1 MAEEIQEA
9 VQIIRV
15 AYDGIEIA
23 MKVGSGGI
31 AAMQKAIDF
40 LKGMLDYEKSLGK
53 TSMRKLILKGGDL
66 QVLQFNTEDMKK
78 VEKMAKKYGILYS
91 VLPDCNRKDGLSEV
105 IFHTEAV
112 PRVNMMIQKLKFGKI
127 ATFDDYLKNGDE
139 KSLGKLMDFLKKQQG
154 NEKSHT
160 IEGDKVNS
168 AIDGLIEKVG
178 MFAMEKKAISVDQ
191 VKENFSIN
199 GEQAES
205 VIKQL
210 ETIGVLGKKNE
221 DGTHTVMMDKDAFIN
236 RVRGYQ
242 DLAERMR
249 AVAASK
255 NANLS
260 DVTIS
265 KKLIIEENDHA
276 VKTRVPGTWG
286 EDVRYVWLRKE
297 NIMEIH
303 GGIPCVAP
311 IALGGFYSFN
321 GMNFYEYM
329 GKKLH
334 FMFGNRAL
342 TYVSTEGE
350 PAIKQLKAEQNEQV
364 KKKGRKAEPETV
376 TADSAVKKQEEF
388 EAMKKKTRNMLLGLV
403 AVIVAA
409 VAGIA
414 AYKAMH

>member
-31 AAMQKAIDF
+31 AAMQKA
-40 LKGMLDYEKSLGK
+40 LEVLTGLLDYEKSLGR
-53 TSMRKLILKGGDL
+53 TSMRKLLLKGGDL
-66 QVLQFNTEDMKK
+66 QVFQFQTEDMKQ
-78 VEKMAKKYGILYS
+78 VQKMAKKYGILYS
-91 VLPDCNRKDGLSEV
+91 VLPNCNRADGMSEI

-139 KSLGKLMDFLKKQQG
+139 KQLGKLMDFLRKQQG

-160 IEGDKVNS
+160 VEDSRVNA

-191 VKENFSIN
+191 IKENFSIN
-199 GEQAES
+199 GEQAET

-210 ETIGVLGKKNE
+210 ETIGVLGSKSE
-221 DGTHTVMMDKDAFIN
+221 DGMHKVVMDKEAFIN

-249 AVAASK
+249 AIAASK
-255 NANLS
+255 NTNLS

-265 KKLIIEENDHA
+265 KKLIAAENDHA
-276 VKTRVPGTWG
+276 VKTRIPGTWG
-286 EDVRYVWLRKE
+286 ENANYVWLRKE
-297 NIMEIH
+297 NIMDIH
-303 GGIPCVAP
+303 NGKTMLTFLDNEKDYKIYDEENRVVKTQKGSELYSHYDKVEASVRERYEQIQKMDKVQKKP
-311 IALGGFYSFN
+311 IIQTQPST
-321 GMNFYEYM
+321 
-329 GKKLH
+329 KKA
-334 FMFGNRAL
+334 R
-342 TYVSTEGE
+342 
-350 PAIKQLKAEQNEQV
+350 
-364 KKKGRKAEPETV
+364 
-376 TADSAVKKQEEF
+376 
-388 EAMKKKTRNMLLGLV
+388 
-403 AVIVAA
+403 
-409 VAGIA
+409 
-414 AYKAMH
+414 